1 MNTTSFIYYGYS
13 RDTYRDCRPQ
23 IQLTNLKHMMFMN
36 SWLLAVTLIFLGIR
50 IYDNYAISSV
60 FVRYNM
66 NGLDRVG
73 IGTFVCFFVLALI
86 GEIYVILC
94 LKNPKW
100 QFQFFIYPSML
111 LMMGFSLLVSIAQ
124 PQKPAILFYVL
135 LVLIAVSYID
145 TVINM
150 SIALTVFS
158 IAFWLSV
165 QYGFSPLRFQQKPP
179 SIVNEDI
186 FYTALVLS
194 LSLVLHYT
202 RQRTRLQQFVTYLK
216 NIQITNELEI
226 KSSFDALTSLFNRA
240 RFMSMATEVLKSS
253 HEDYIVVCLLDLDSF
268 KQINDKLGHQMGDK
282 ALQITGRT
290 ITEGLGNFTETQDT
304 DRNELARFSELALEQ
319 KLSFAGRLGG
329 DEFIVM
335 IRGESDR
342 EGAKAR
348 LQAILDSLNAVSFGE
363 LNGIHAS
370 FGVTEITADDNDI
383 DKVYNRADDAL
394 YQSKRAGKNQITFS
408 ETKGGQV

>member
-13 RDTYRDCRPQ
+13 RDTYRDCKPQ
-23 IQLTNLKHMMFMN
+23 IQMTNLKHMMFMN

-50 IYDNYAISSV
+50 IYDNYAVSSV

-73 IGTFVCFFVLALI
+73 IGTFVCFFVLALAAEVFI
-86 GEIYVILC
+86 VFS
-94 LKNPKW
+94 LKNPGR
-100 QFQFFIYPSML
+100 QFNFFIYPSML

-145 TVINM
+145 TMVNM
-150 SIALTVFS
+150 GIALTFFS
-158 IAFWLSV
+158 IIFWLSV
-165 QYGFSPLRFQQKPP
+165 QYGFSPMRFQQKPP
-179 SIVNEDI
+179 SITNEDI
-186 FYTALVLS
+186 FYTVLILS

-226 KSSFDALTSLFNRA
+226 KSSYDALTSLFNRA
-240 RFMSMATEVLKSS
+240 RFMSMATEVLKGS
-253 HEDYIVVCLLDLDSF
+253 HEDYMVVCLLDLDSF

-290 ITEGLGNFTETQDT
+290 IAEGVGNLTKTPD
-304 DRNELARFSELALEQ
+304 DDKNELARFSERVMEQ

-329 DEFIVM
+329 DEFILL
-335 IRGESDR
+335 IRGENDR
-342 EGAKAR
+342 EAAKAR
-348 LQAILDSLNAVSFGE
+348 LQSILDGLNAVEFGD
-363 LNGIHAS
+363 LHGIHAS
-370 FGVTEITADDNDI
+370 FGVTEIVPGDNDI

-394 YQSKRAGKNQITFS
+394 YQSKRAGKNQITFC
-408 ETKGGQV
+408 EAKG

>member
-23 IQLTNLKHMMFMN
+23 IQMTNLKHMMFMN

-50 IYDNYAISSV
+50 IYDNYAVSSV

-73 IGTFVCFFVLALI
+73 IGTFVCFFVLALVVEVFI
-86 GEIYVILC
+86 IFS
-94 LKNPKW
+94 LKDSKR
-100 QFQFFIYPSML
+100 QFNFFIYPSML

-145 TVINM
+145 TMVNM
-150 SIALTVFS
+150 GIALTFFS
-158 IAFWLSV
+158 IIFWLSV
-165 QYGFSPLRFQQKPP
+165 QYGFSPMRFQQKPP
-179 SIVNEDI
+179 SITNEDI
-186 FYTALVLS
+186 FYTVLILS

-226 KSSFDALTSLFNRA
+226 KSSYDALTSLFNRA
-240 RFMSMATEVLKSS
+240 RFMSMATEVLKGS
-253 HEDYIVVCLLDLDSF
+253 HEDYMVVCLLDLDSF

-290 ITEGLGNFTETQDT
+290 IAEGVGNLTKTPD
-304 DRNELARFSELALEQ
+304 DDKNELARFSERVMEQ

-329 DEFIVM
+329 DEFILL
-335 IRGESDR
+335 IRGENDR
-342 EGAKAR
+342 EAAKAR
-348 LQAILDSLNAVSFGE
+348 LQSILDGLNAVEFGD
-363 LNGIHAS
+363 LHGIHAS
-370 FGVTEITADDNDI
+370 FGVTEIVPGDNDI

-408 ETKGGQV
+408 EAKG

>member
-13 RDTYRDCRPQ
+13 RDTYRDCKPQ
-23 IQLTNLKHMMFMN
+23 IQMTNLKHMMFMN

-50 IYDNYAISSV
+50 IYDNYAVSSV

-73 IGTFVCFFVLALI
+73 IGTFVCFFVLALAAEVFI
-86 GEIYVILC
+86 VFS
-94 LKNPKW
+94 LKNPGR
-100 QFQFFIYPSML
+100 QFNFFIYPSML

-145 TVINM
+145 TMVNM
-150 SIALTVFS
+150 GIALTFFS
-158 IAFWLSV
+158 IIFWLSV
-165 QYGFSPLRFQQKPP
+165 QYGFSPMRFQQKPP
-179 SIVNEDI
+179 SITNEDI
-186 FYTALVLS
+186 FYTVLILS

-226 KSSFDALTSLFNRA
+226 KSSYDALTSLFNRA
-240 RFMSMATEVLKSS
+240 RFMSMATEVIKGS
-253 HEDYIVVCLLDLDSF
+253 HEDYMVVCLLDLDSF

-290 ITEGLGNFTETQDT
+290 IAEGVGNLTKTPD
-304 DRNELARFSELALEQ
+304 DDKNELARFSERVMEQ

-329 DEFIVM
+329 DEFILL
-335 IRGESDR
+335 IRGENDR
-342 EGAKAR
+342 EAAKAR
-348 LQAILDSLNAVSFGE
+348 LQSILDGLNAVEFGD
-363 LNGIHAS
+363 LHGIHAS
-370 FGVTEITADDNDI
+370 FGVTEIVPGDNDI

-394 YQSKRAGKNQITFS
+394 YQSKRAGKNQITFC
-408 ETKGGQV
+408 EAKG

>member
-13 RDTYRDCRPQ
+13 RDTYRDCKPQ
-23 IQLTNLKHMMFMN
+23 IQMTNLKHMMFMN

-50 IYDNYAISSV
+50 IYDNYAVSSV

-73 IGTFVCFFVLALI
+73 IGTFVCFFVLALAAEVFI
-86 GEIYVILC
+86 VFS
-94 LKNPKW
+94 LKNPGR
-100 QFQFFIYPSML
+100 QFNFFIYPSML

-145 TVINM
+145 TMVNM
-150 SIALTVFS
+150 GIALTFFS
-158 IAFWLSV
+158 IIFWLSV
-165 QYGFSPLRFQQKPP
+165 QYGFSPMRFQQKPP
-179 SIVNEDI
+179 SITNEDI
-186 FYTALVLS
+186 FYTVLILS

-226 KSSFDALTSLFNRA
+226 KSSYDALTSLFNRA
-240 RFMSMATEVLKSS
+240 RFMSMATEVLKGS
-253 HEDYIVVCLLDLDSF
+253 HEDYMVVCLLDLDSF

-290 ITEGLGNFTETQDT
+290 IAEGVGNLTKTPD
-304 DRNELARFSELALEQ
+304 DDKNELARFSERVMEQ

-329 DEFIVM
+329 DEFILL
-335 IRGESDR
+335 IRGENDNDL
-342 EGAKAR
+342 AR
-348 LQAILDSLNAVSFGE
+348 SLTYTILDYIDGREPEDDDQDHAVEVACILLAQDGE
-363 LNGIHAS
+363 VI
-370 FGVTEITADDNDI
+370 
-383 DKVYNRADDAL
+383 RAL
-394 YQSKRAGKNQITFS
+394 EQSEYIA
-408 ETKGGQV
+408 

>member
-13 RDTYRDCRPQ
+13 KDTYRDCRPQ
-23 IQLTNLKHMMFMN
+23 IQMTNLKHMMFMN

-50 IYDNYAISSV
+50 IYDNYAVSSV

-73 IGTFVCFFVLALI
+73 IGTFVCFFVLALAA
-86 GEIYVILC
+86 EVFVILS
-94 LKNPKW
+94 LKDPRWRFN
-100 QFQFFIYPSML
+100 FFIYPSML

-145 TVINM
+145 TMVNM
-150 SIALTVFS
+150 GIALSLFS
-158 IAFWLSV
+158 IIFWLSV
-165 QYGFSPLRFQQKPP
+165 QYGFSPMRFQQKPP
-179 SIVNEDI
+179 SIANEDI
-186 FYTALVLS
+186 FYTVLILS

-226 KSSFDALTSLFNRA
+226 KSSYDALTSLFNRA
-240 RFMSMATEVLKSS
+240 RFMSMATEVLKGS
-253 HEDYIVVCLLDLDSF
+253 HEDYMVVCLLDLDSF

-290 ITEGLGNFTETQDT
+290 IAEGVGNLTKTLD
-304 DRNELARFSELALEQ
+304 DDKNELARFSERVMEQ

-329 DEFIVM
+329 DEFILL
-335 IRGESDR
+335 IRGENDR
-342 EGAKAR
+342 EAAKAR
-348 LQAILDSLNAVSFGE
+348 LQSILDRLNAVEFGD
-363 LNGIHAS
+363 LHGIHAS
-370 FGVTEITADDNDI
+370 FGVTEIVPGDNDI

-408 ETKGGQV
+408 EAKG

>member
-50 IYDNYAISSV
+50 IYDNYAVSSV

-73 IGTFVCFFVLALI
+73 IGTFVCFFVLALVA
-86 GEIYVILC
+86 EVFVILS
-94 LKNPKW
+94 LKDPRWRFN
-100 QFQFFIYPSML
+100 FFIYPSML

-145 TVINM
+145 TMVNM
-150 SIALTVFS
+150 GIALTFFS
-158 IAFWLSV
+158 IIFWLSV
-165 QYGFSPLRFQQKPP
+165 QYGFSPMRFQQKPP
-179 SIVNEDI
+179 SIANEDI
-186 FYTALVLS
+186 FYTVLILS

-226 KSSFDALTSLFNRA
+226 KSSYDALTSLFNRA
-240 RFMSMATEVLKSS
+240 RFMSMATEVLKGS
-253 HEDYIVVCLLDLDSF
+253 HEDYMVVCLLDLDSF

-290 ITEGLGNFTETQDT
+290 IAEGVVNLTKTLD
-304 DRNELARFSELALEQ
+304 DDKNELARFSERVMEQ

-329 DEFIVM
+329 DEFIM
-335 IRGESDR
+335 LIRGENDR
-342 EGAKAR
+342 EAARTR
-348 LQAILDSLNAVSFGE
+348 LQSILDRLNAVEFGD
-363 LNGIHAS
+363 LHGIHAS
-370 FGVTEITADDNDI
+370 FGVTEIVPGDNDI

-408 ETKGGQV
+408 EAKG